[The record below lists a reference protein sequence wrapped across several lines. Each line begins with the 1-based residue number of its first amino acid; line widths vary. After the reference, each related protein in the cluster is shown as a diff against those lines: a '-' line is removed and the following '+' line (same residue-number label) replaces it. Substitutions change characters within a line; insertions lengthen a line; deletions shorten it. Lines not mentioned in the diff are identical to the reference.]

1 MSWKQLRTFAIAIL
15 SVMNAIFLFLVVQR
29 NYRATH
35 YERALIASAVEVLQ
49 QSEIYVPEEL
59 LSGAIVSLPVYTG
72 KSEAENLHELAVV
85 RALSGMGYQ
94 IADEPGGIRCSNAVG
109 EFFFGDD
116 FGFTYSERG
125 RYDRPSDLLA
135 TERYILLT
143 EDRSYKES
151 ALRVVMSF
159 LEKYSFISGGDTGY
173 EFSYADVYSSG
184 VNYIVTLSQN
194 IDGVPIHGDICVM
207 VSGGRVV
214 SADGIFATERPITRE
229 KAETVDILN
238 ILFAEKAFVDDEYR
252 AGGSFSYTPRVISEV
267 RYSYA
272 VYFDASGAF
281 YLVPLCKV
289 CYVGGESRTY
299 NCVSGKLYS

>member
-15 SVMNAIFLFLVVQR
+15 SVMNAFFLFLVIQR

-35 YERALIASAVEVLQ
+35 YERSLISSAVEVLQ
-49 QSEIYVPEEL
+49 QSEIYVSEEL
-59 LSGAIVSLPVYTG
+59 LAGEIVSLPVYTG
-72 KSEAENLHELAVV
+72 TTRAEKLHELAVV
-85 RALSGMGYQ
+85 SALSEMGYT
-94 IADEPGGIRCSNAVG
+94 ITDEPGGIRCGNAVG

-116 FGFTYSERG
+116 FSFTYSERG
-125 RYDRPSDLLA
+125 RYDRASDLLA

-143 EDRSYKES
+143 EERSYKES
-151 ALRVVMSF
+151 ALRVVMNF
-159 LEKYSFISGGDTGY
+159 LEKYAFISGSESY
-173 EFSYADVYSSG
+173 AFSYSEVYSSG
-184 VNYIVTLSQN
+184 VNYIVTLSQS
-194 IDGVPIHGDICVM
+194 IDGVPIHGNICVM

-214 SADGIFATERPITRE
+214 SADGIFATELPTSSE

-238 ILFAEKAFVDDEYR
+238 ILFAEKSYVDEAYR

-267 RYSYA
+267 VYSYA

-281 YLVPLCKV
+281 YLIPLCEV
-289 CYVGGESRTY
+289 CYIGGESRTY